1 MYLSGDVFVSK
12 AQLIMNFYVWISKLT
27 KLLAFTYAKTVKD
40 KEVKDL
46 KGNMEI
52 SLDGGKVKGNL
63 NVISKILKNIVLK
76 IKII

>member
-1 MYLSGDVFVSK
+1 MYLSGDIFVSK

-27 KLLAFTYAKTVKD
+27 KLLTFTYAKTVKD
-40 KEVKDL
+40 KVVKDL

-63 NVISKILKNIVLK
+63 NVITKILKNIVLK